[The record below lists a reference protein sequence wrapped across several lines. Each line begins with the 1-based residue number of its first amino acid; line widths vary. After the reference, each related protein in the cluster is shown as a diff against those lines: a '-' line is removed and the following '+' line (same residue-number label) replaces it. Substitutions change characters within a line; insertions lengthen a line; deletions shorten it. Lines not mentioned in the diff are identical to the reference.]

1 MTTLKSLKS
10 IVLLSTLSL
19 LSLPGCQGVEST
31 AQGPENTPGSST
43 QELGCYGSLVP
54 TMTGPSTPS
63 GSVTRS
69 GAYGTSYEAWQAFDG
84 NTSSM
89 WLSALNQT
97 PAWIDYEWF
106 NGARTVTRYA
116 LTYANGTITTRAPM
130 NWTLQGWNGT
140 AWVVVDTRTNQINWA
155 GFERRE
161 FAVASPGAYSKYRL
175 NITDDNDTRTGIVV
189 VSLGHLELIGC
200 GPEAKPI
207 WTRYLGTS
215 GAETRTHDLTG
226 DPAGRTYSTGM
237 TNGALNGGAMVGVL
251 DAFLHARDWS
261 GGTLFYR
268 QIGVPG
274 TLTLGYGVAQN
285 QTFEEI
291 YVAGFTDGG
300 LDGNTRVGSRDFFV
314 TKYRYTGVRQWTRQF
329 GAPGKS
335 TEGYGV
341 AVDASSNAYVVGSTN
356 GALDGNALIGNYD
369 TFVTKYDAAGNK
381 LWTRTLG
388 AAGTTTHG
396 RRAAV
401 DGSGNVYVAGWT
413 TANLDGNV
421 RTGVQ
426 DFFVTKYSAA
436 GVKQW
441 TRQLGAS
448 GAEAFLYGAAADASG
463 NVYVTGYTGG
473 GLDGNP
479 AGSGIGTFLVKY
491 DTAGNKQWSRQFGT
505 GSGAWG
511 TGLVVNAAGVFVS
524 GSGEGDVSNPSNTMS
539 TTAHTY
545 IAKFDTAGNRQWVY
559 QQGLATLSG
568 TSRDMY
574 SNGLSIDQNGNFF
587 LGGYTNGNYDGNT
600 LAGSADAFVT
610 KLPAQ

>member
-1 MTTLKSLKS
+1 MKTLKSLQS
-10 IVLLSTLSL
+10 IFLLSTLSL
-19 LSLPGCQGVEST
+19 LSTLGCQAMEST
-31 AQGPENTPGSST
+31 AERLENELGSST
-43 QELGCYGSLVP
+43 RELGCYSSLVP
-54 TMTGPSTPS
+54 TMTGPGTPS

-69 GAYGTSYEAWQAFDG
+69 GAYSSSYEAWQAFDG

-89 WLSALNQT
+89 WLSAQNQT
-97 PAWIDYEWF
+97 PAWLDYEWF
-106 NGARTVTRYA
+106 NGARTVSRYA
-116 LTYANGTITTRAPM
+116 ITYANGTITTRAPM

-140 AWVVVDTRTNQINWA
+140 QWVVVDTRTNQSNWA

-161 FAVASPGAYSKYRL
+161 FPVASPGAYSKYRL

-189 VSLGHLELIGC
+189 LSIGHLELIGC
-200 GPEAKPI
+200 GPEAKPL

-215 GAETRTHDLTG
+215 GAETRVHDLAG
-226 DPAGRTYSTGM
+226 DPAGRTYITGL
-237 TNGALNGGAMVGVL
+237 TNGGLNGSAMVGVM

-261 GGTLFYR
+261 GGTLWYR

-274 TLTLGYGVAQN
+274 TLTLGYGIARN

-291 YVAGFTDGG
+291 YVTGFTDGG
-300 LDGNTRVGSRDFFV
+300 LDGGTRVGSRDFFL
-314 TKYRYTGVRQWTRQF
+314 TKYRYTGVRQWTRQW

-335 TEGYGV
+335 TEAYGV
-341 AVDASSNAYVVGSTN
+341 AVDASDNAYVVGSTN
-356 GALDGNALIGNYD
+356 GALDGNALRGNYD
-369 TFVTKYDAAGNK
+369 AFVTRYDAAGNK
-381 LWTRTLG
+381 QWTRTLG

-421 RTGVQ
+421 RIGAQ
-426 DFFVTKYSAA
+426 DFFVTKYSAD

-448 GAEAFLYGAAADASG
+448 GSETFLYGAAADASG

-479 AGSGIGTFLVKY
+479 AGPSTGTFLVKY
-491 DTAGNKQWSRQFGT
+491 DASGNKQWSRQFGT

-511 TGLVVNAAGVFVS
+511 TGLVVNAEGVFVG
-524 GSGEGDVSNPSNTMS
+524 GSGAGDVSNPSD
-539 TTAHTY
+539 TTGTVSHTY
-545 IAKFDTAGNRQWVY
+545 IARFDTAGNRQWVY
-559 QQGLATLSG
+559 QQGVATLSG
-568 TSRDMY
+568 TSKQMY
-574 SNGLSIDQNGNFF
+574 SNGLAIDENGNYF

-600 LAGSADAFVT
+600 LSGSADAFVT
-610 KLPAQ
+610 KLPKQ